1 MGQLTTI
8 GYNQAFDVGQYLRK
22 AYGPVSND
30 DVYIR
35 STNIYRTIETAR
47 GVFVGW
53 NDAQVKH
60 FKVIEMYHRTLE
72 IS

>member
-1 MGQLTTI
+1 M
-8 GYNQAFDVGQYLRK
+8 GQYLRK
-22 AYGPVSND
+22 TYGPVSND

-53 NDAQVKH
+53 NDAQVKN
-60 FKVIEMYHRTLE
+60 FASTRTIDGSK
-72 IS
+72 ISAKRYL